1 MEATHLAELVFQQTL
16 RHGAREAVFFKQA
29 GQWRGISWLD
39 YGQRIQ
45 ATAKALLRYGIAPGD
60 RIAIFSENRPEWSMT
75 DYGVMSVRAVTVP
88 IYASSTPSQA
98 AYILADAEA
107 RLCFVSKADKAR
119 QLLPL
124 LNSMPRL
131 EKILVFD
138 GDVQEQDDPRLM
150 KYEGFLEEGRNFG
163 SDADVHAL
171 IKQAQPDELCT
182 IIYTSGT
189 TGEPKGVMLTH
200 RNLLSQVEAIDQFF
214 PLDQND
220 VDLEFLPLSHA
231 YARVSCYW
239 VQSHGAQT
247 YYCDDPKKVVS
258 YLQEVRPTFMVG
270 VPRFYEKIYAA
281 AQHKMNHASFLERQL
296 FAWALKLGR
305 SWHEAHFNH
314 RSASLTTRLQFLL
327 ADRLVLQKIR
337 GLLGGRI
344 RYFSAGGAPLSKEI
358 EEFFFACGIFIAQ
371 GYGLTETSPII
382 SCNRMGSFK
391 FGSTGQPI
399 PGCDVKIADDGEI
412 LVKGINV
419 TPGYFHRPEAN
430 RETFDAEGWF
440 HTGDIGRLDEEGFLY
455 VTDRKKDLIVTANGK
470 KIAPQKVEKYLGSDY
485 YIEQVVCFGDRRK
498 YITAL
503 IVPAFDAV
511 EEHFKEQGLVFPSR
525 EAMIADERV
534 MDFIQSRINL
544 YASNFADFELVKSF
558 RLLPREFSM
567 DQGEITPTLKIRR
580 KVVQSN
586 YAPLIEA
593 MYHNASSPKAPEAW
607 GEPRSAQ
614 QA

>member
-1 MEATHLAELVFQQTL
+1 MKTNHISELIYRQT
-16 RHGAREAVFFKQA
+16 RSQGAREAVFFKHS
-29 GQWRGISWLD
+29 GQWKAISWQD
-39 YGQRIQ
+39 YGQAIQ
-45 ATAKALLRYGIAPGD
+45 ATAKALLRYGITPGD
-60 RIAIFSENRPEWSMT
+60 RVAIFSENRPEWSMT
-75 DYGVMSVRAVTVP
+75 DYGVLSVRAVTVP
-88 IYASSTPSQA
+88 IYATSTPSQA
-98 AYILADAEA
+98 AYILADAGA
-107 RLCFVSKADKAR
+107 RYCFVSKAEKAR

-124 LNSMPRL
+124 LASMPQL

-138 GDVQEQDDPRLM
+138 GGIQDQDDPRLM
-150 KYEGFLEEGRNFG
+150 NHERFLEEGRNFG
-163 SDADVHAL
+163 TDADIEA
-171 IKQAQPDELCT
+171 IMKQAQPDELCT

-200 RNLLSQVEAIDQFF
+200 RNLLSQVEVIDQFF

-231 YARVSCYW
+231 YARISSYW

-270 VPRFYEKIYAA
+270 VPRFYEKVYAA
-281 AQHKMNHASFLERQL
+281 AQHKLNHASRMERQL
-296 FAWALKLGR
+296 FFWALKVGQ
-305 SWHEAHFNH
+305 SWHEAHYNH
-314 RSASLTTRLQFLL
+314 RPASLTTRLQFLA
-327 ADRLVLQKIR
+327 ADRLVLKKIR
-337 GLLGGRI
+337 TLLGGRI

-358 EEFFFACGIFIAQ
+358 EEFFFSCGIFIAQ

-382 SCNRMGSFK
+382 SCNRLGSFK

-399 PGCDVKIADDGEI
+399 PGCQVNIADDGEI

-419 TPGYFHRPEAN
+419 TQGYYHRPDANQEA
-430 RETFDAEGWF
+430 FDAEGWF

-485 YIEQVVCFGDRRK
+485 YMEQVLCLGDRRK

-511 EEHFKEQGLVFPSR
+511 EEHFKEQGIVFPSR

-534 MDFIQSRINL
+534 LNFIQSRIDL
-544 YASNFADFELVKSF
+544 YASNFAEFEQVKRF

-567 DQGEITPTLKIRR
+567 ERGEITPTLKIRR
-580 KVVQSN
+580 KVVLSN
-586 YAPLIEA
+586 YAPLIDA
-593 MYHNASSPKAPEAW
+593 MYNDASTMKSSEAW
-607 GEPRSAQ
+607 GEAQ
-614 QA
+614 TAQA